1 MPSTLLFANSNEG
14 RVYALSTAG
23 SAWREFLYLGLEF
36 KRISV
41 VPHFMWAIGGDR
53 QVYVHVHGLDI
64 PIRIKEEAYENER
77 WLPIEG
83 FSSRLLPTDRYH
95 FSSVDGTVDRNID
108 KIRLPSMAW
117 QWEGE
122 WQLDLTLDGQ
132 PLDHDGWTYAVDFPA
147 TYHPQKNWKSCVRR
161 RKWVRFRR
169 YCALNSWCAVAPLHK
184 DPTQEPFIDVAI
196 NGSNVPGAPPGIL
209 LVWAVTAHG
218 RVMFRSGVSTTS
230 PEGLRWT
237 SVTTPSGCEV
247 SQIAVG
253 PTGLVWACLYNGR
266 AIVRTG
272 VTRDALMGA
281 TWLEVKPPG
290 TNLKITQVSVGTN
303 AVWCVTNDNHV
314 WFRRGVHGEA
324 SGISEDAAIGSGWVE
339 MVGNISYISVAANDQ
354 VFAVGSEDRALY
366 FRSGVSSSDLTGKK
380 WRLIQLPLQMSRT
393 SSNFSLSSRRSG
405 SESPSTKHRSLNSL
419 YKERLQQENASL
431 VENNEETSRSAPTA
445 NPKQRPEL
453 WQKPEISPDAL
464 ATKLETQQPGSLVE
478 KKVTRNLSNETVV
491 ASSAPLNEVYE
502 ISGKQLK
509 NSRAW
514 SPVRSVGSVV
524 GTEAHPE
531 SDSSV
536 FEGESSRDSGVF
548 GEYEDHGG
556 SQNWADHE
564 VQWVGCAAGAVSVD
578 PNQLPNWFNDS
589 CGNAN
594 QEELTQPWR
603 IKILD
608 DLKQRPPGPL
618 HESDFAL
625 YEKAIEMS
633 SWVKSGEARVAKA
646 GHAFEDCLIELEWVN
661 NQGTGPDSGTLTVLN
676 SDGITT
682 KIQFS
687 LSEITCVMC
696 CSEPGSPRL
705 AIHAPRLP
713 PGSSPI
719 KIQFSGDT
727 DLEDWLSHLTSVCC
741 QINEVHGKPSTRSM
755 WITSNMG
762 DVFVFDPTNLEASQ
776 WRPEGQIYQ
785 QKIDVSAA
793 ETPYL
798 TSLDNGMIIGSRL
811 EISGFVYDDA
821 DHIRFDLQSYPTV
834 RVRHKMESQRN
845 IPLHIN
851 PRFNERITVFNSMEA
866 SHWNEDEKRDSQML
880 FAPGAEFKL
889 EIRSDRDGFQITV
902 NGKDYPKFR
911 YRRGLAPHTI
921 SSLYSSGRVKI
932 FQIVYESPKLIIPLK
947 DVFWRQIGGHLRRVQ
962 SSKAGVVWGLGYD
975 NTAWVYTG
983 GWGGVFLKGLE
994 TSNQGINTMTD
1005 THNYHI
1011 YENQRWNPLSGFS
1024 TTGLPTDRH
1033 MWSDVTG
1040 KHKRSKEHTKLLS
1053 MHWQWISDWL
1063 VDFHNPGGVDR
1074 DGWQYAVDF
1083 PATYHA
1089 KKQFTDYVRRRRW
1102 YRKCRLTTT
1111 GPWQEVGNSKI
1122 VDVTLQA
1129 NSDEVDCSV
1138 MVWAVAANG
1147 DVLYRRGVS
1156 LSQPAGT
1163 GWEHVACD
1171 QPLVSISCYENKVW
1185 AIGKNGSAYWRC
1197 GISVENPLGSK
1208 WQPVEPPGGVTFKQI
1223 SVGKAGIWTVD
1234 TTGRLSVRKEITPTF
1249 PEGSHW
1255 QLLSNIQNDPPHYEG
1270 NVGFKN
1276 VSVGEHV
1283 MAVSQSGY
1291 ICKRSGISPDN
1302 PGGTGWT
1309 LGIQGNWHYVSANG
1323 FCD

>member
-53 QVYVHVHGLDI
+53 QVYVHVYGLDI

-77 WLPIEG
+77 WFPIEG
-83 FSSRLLPTDRYH
+83 WSGRLLPTDRYK
-95 FSSVDGTVDRNID
+95 FSNAEGTVDRNINNV
-108 KIRLPSMAW
+108 RLPSMAW
-117 QWEGE
+117 QWESKE

-147 TYHPQKNWKSCVRR
+147 TYQPQKNWMSCVRR

-169 YCALNSWCAVAPLHK
+169 YCALNSWCAIAPLHK
-184 DPTQEPFIDVAI
+184 DPTQEPFIDV
-196 NGSNVPGAPPGIL
+196 SVTVCNVPGAPAGQL

-218 RVMFRSGVSTTS
+218 RIMFRSGVSTSS

-237 SVTTPSGCEV
+237 DVTTSSGCEV

-253 PTGLVWACLYNGR
+253 PTGLVWATLYNGR
-266 AIVRTG
+266 AIVRAG
-272 VTRDALMGA
+272 VTRDLLMGTA
-281 TWLEVKPPG
+281 WLEVKPPG
-290 TNLKITQVSVGTN
+290 NNLSIAQVSVGTN
-303 AVWCVTNDNHV
+303 SVWCVTNDNHV

-339 MVGNISYISVAANDQ
+339 MVGNISYISVAPNDQ

-366 FRSGVSSSDLTGKK
+366 FRSGVSKSDPTGKK
-380 WRLIQLPLQMSRT
+380 WRLIQLPMQMSRT
-393 SSNFSLSSRRSG
+393 SSNFSLCSRRSG
-405 SESPSTKHRSLNSL
+405 SESPSSKHRSLNSL
-419 YKERLQQENASL
+419 YREKLQQEHGDNGDKTSCSAPTNNPKNRPELWHKPQISPDIINAKGETQHVGSL
-431 VENNEETSRSAPTA
+431 VEN
-445 NPKQRPEL
+445 
-453 WQKPEISPDAL
+453 
-464 ATKLETQQPGSLVE
+464 
-478 KKVTRNLSNETVV
+478 KVTRNLSSETVV
-491 ASSAPLNEVYE
+491 ASSAPLNEIYE

-531 SDSSV
+531 TDSSV

-556 SQNWADHE
+556 SQNWAECE
-564 VQWVGCAAGAVSVD
+564 VLWVGCAAGAVSVD

-589 CGNAN
+589 FANAN
-594 QEELTQPWR
+594 EQELIQPWR

-608 DLKQRPPGPL
+608 DLKSRPPGPL
-618 HESDFAL
+618 GESEFAL
-625 YEKAIEMS
+625 YEKAIEKS
-633 SWVKSGEARVAKA
+633 SWVKTGEARASKS
-646 GHAFEDCLIELEWVN
+646 GHAYEDCLLELEWVN
-661 NQGTGPDSGTLTVLN
+661 NQGTGPDSGTLTILN
-676 SDGITT
+676 PDGITT
-682 KIQFS
+682 KMQFS
-687 LSEITCVMC
+687 LSEITSIMC
-696 CSEPGSPRL
+696 CSEPGSARL

-727 DLEDWLSHLTSVCC
+727 DLEDWISHLTSVCC
-741 QINEVHGKPSTRSM
+741 QMNELHGKPSPRSI
-755 WITSNMG
+755 WITSGMG

-776 WRPEGQIYQ
+776 L
-785 QKIDVSAA
+785 QKDSHVYRQEIDVSAA

-798 TSLDNGMIIGSRL
+798 MALNNGMPIGSCL
-811 EISGFVYDDA
+811 EISGFVCDDA
-821 DHIRFDLQSYPTV
+821 DQIRFDLQSHPTV
-834 RVRHKMESQRN
+834 QVRHKMESQRN

-851 PRFNERITVFNSMEA
+851 PRFNENITVFNSME
-866 SHWNEDEKRDSQML
+866 SSSWSNDEIRDIKML
-880 FAPGAEFKL
+880 FSPGAAFKL
-889 EIRSDRDGFQITV
+889 EIRSESDGFRITV
-902 NGKDYPKFR
+902 DGKDYSKFK
-911 YRRGLAPHTI
+911 YRKGLAPDAVY
-921 SSLYSSGRVKI
+921 SLFSSGRVKI
-932 FQIVYESPKLIIPLK
+932 ISITYDSPKLIISLK

-962 SSKAGVVWGLGYD
+962 SCRTGIVWGVGYD

-994 TSNQGINTMTD
+994 TSNQGINPMTD
-1005 THNYHI
+1005 THNYYI

-1033 MWSDVTG
+1033 MWSDITG

-1053 MHWQWISDWL
+1053 MHWQWVSDWM
-1063 VDFHNPGGVDR
+1063 VDFQNPGGVDR
-1074 DGWQYAVDF
+1074 EGWQYAIDF

-1102 YRKCRLTTT
+1102 YRKCRLSTS
-1111 GPWQEVGNSKI
+1111 GPWQEVGNTKI
-1122 VDVTLQA
+1122 VDVSLQPDSA
-1129 NSDEVDCSV
+1129 EMDCSV
-1138 MVWAVAANG
+1138 SVWAVAANG
-1147 DVLYRRGVS
+1147 DALYRRGVS

-1171 QPLVSISCYENKVW
+1171 QPLISISIFDNKVW
-1185 AIGKNGSAYWRC
+1185 AVGKNGAAFWRS
-1197 GISVENPLGSK
+1197 GITKEFPVGSK
-1208 WQPVEPPGGVTFKQI
+1208 WIPVDPLPGVNFKQI
-1223 SVGKAGIWTVD
+1223 SVGRAGIWTVD
-1234 TTGRLSVRKEITPTF
+1234 TKGRLSVR
-1249 PEGSHW
+1249 EGVTTTCSEGTQW
-1255 QLLSNIQNDPPHYEG
+1255 KLLMNVLNDPPHYEG

-1283 MAVSQSGY
+1283 FAVSQSGY
-1291 ICKRSGISPDN
+1291 ICKRNGISASN
-1302 PGGTGWT
+1302 PLGSGWS
-1309 LGIQGNWHYVSANG
+1309 LGIQGNWHYVSVNG
-1323 FCD
+1323 FLD

>member
-53 QVYVHVHGLDI
+53 QVYVHVYGLDI

-95 FSSVDGTVDRNID
+95 FSNADGTVDRNID

-117 QWEGE
+117 QWDGE

-196 NGSNVPGAPPGIL
+196 NGSNVPGAAPGSL
-209 LVWAVTAHG
+209 HVWAVTAHG

-237 SVTTPSGCEV
+237 AVSTPSGCEV
-247 SQIAVG
+247 AQIAVG
-253 PTGLVWACLYNGR
+253 PTGLVWASLYNGR

-272 VTRDALMGA
+272 VTRDALMGT

-290 TNLKITQVSVGTN
+290 INLKISQVSVGTN
-303 AVWCVTNDNHV
+303 SVWCVTNDNHV

-339 MVGNISYISVAANDQ
+339 MVGNISYVSVAPNDQ

-366 FRSGVSSSDLTGKK
+366 FRSGVSKSDPTGKK

-405 SESPSTKHRSLNSL
+405 SESPSTKHRSLSSL
-419 YKERLQQENASL
+419 YKEKRQQENISL
-431 VENNEETSRSAPTA
+431 SDNVEETSRSAPTA
-445 NPKQRPEL
+445 NPKNRPEL
-453 WQKPEISPDAL
+453 WHKPEISPDAI
-464 ATKLETQQPGSLVE
+464 ATKAESQLAASLVE
-478 KKVTRNLSNETVV
+478 KKVTRNLSEETVV
-491 ASSAPLNEVYE
+491 ASSAPLNEIYE

-531 SDSSV
+531 TDSSV

-548 GEYEDHGG
+548 GEYEEHGG
-556 SQNWADHE
+556 SQNWTECE
-564 VQWVGCAAGAVSVD
+564 VLWIGCAAGAVSVD

-589 CGNAN
+589 FGNGN

-618 HESDFAL
+618 GESEFAT

-633 SWVKSGEARVAKA
+633 SWVKSGEARAAKS

-661 NQGTGPDSGTLTVLN
+661 NHGTGLDSGTLTILN

-682 KIQFS
+682 KMQFS
-687 LSEITCVMC
+687 LSEIMCVMC

-727 DLEDWLSHLTSVCC
+727 DLEDWISHLTSVCC
-741 QINEVHGKPSTRSM
+741 QINEVHGRPSQRSV

-762 DVFVFDPTNLEASQ
+762 DVFVFDPSNLEAVQ
-776 WRPEGQIYQ
+776 WRGEQKVFQ
-785 QKIDVSAA
+785 QKIDLSAA

-798 TSLDNGMIIGSRL
+798 TSLSNGMIVGSCL

-821 DHIRFDLQSYPTV
+821 DQIRFDLQSSPTV
-834 RVRHKMESQRN
+834 RARHKMESQRN

-851 PRFNERITVFNSMEA
+851 PRFNEKITVFNSMES
-866 SHWNEDEKRDSQML
+866 SHWIEDEKRDGRML
-880 FAPGAEFKL
+880 FSPGAEFKL
-889 EIRSDRDGFQITV
+889 VIRSEPDGFRITV
-902 NGKDYPKFR
+902 NDKEYPLYK
-911 YRRGLAPHTI
+911 YRNGLAPETVC
-921 SSLYSSGRVKI
+921 SLYSSGRVKI
-932 FQIVYESPKLIIPLK
+932 FSIVYESPKLIVPLR

-962 SSKAGVVWGLGYD
+962 SCKAGIVWGIGYD

-983 GWGGVFLKGLE
+983 SWGGAFLKGLE
-994 TSNQGINTMTD
+994 TGTQSINTMTD
-1005 THNYHI
+1005 THNYPI

-1033 MWSDVTG
+1033 TWSDITG

-1053 MHWQWISDWL
+1053 MHWQWVSDWL
-1063 VDFHNPGGVDR
+1063 VDFHVPGGVDR

-1083 PATYHA
+1083 PASYHS

-1102 YRKCRLTTT
+1102 YRKCRLSTT

-1122 VDVTLQA
+1122 VDVSLQPD
-1129 NSDEVDCSV
+1129 SEETDCTV
-1138 MVWAVAANG
+1138 TVWAVAANG

-1156 LSQPAGT
+1156 QSLPAGT

-1171 QPLVSISCYENKVW
+1171 QPLVSVSCYENKVW

-1197 GISVENPLGSK
+1197 GISKENPLGSK
-1208 WQPVEPPGGVTFKQI
+1208 WLPIEPPGGVTFKQI

-1234 TTGRLSVRKEITPTF
+1234 TTGRLSVRKEITATF

-1255 QLLSNIQNDPPHYEG
+1255 QLLANIQNDPPHYEG

-1283 MAVSQSGY
+1283 FAVSQSGY
-1291 ICKRSGISPDN
+1291 ICKRSGICVEN
-1302 PGGTGWT
+1302 PAGTGWS
-1309 LGIQGNWHYVSANG
+1309 LGIQGNWHYVSVNG
-1323 FCD
+1323 FYE